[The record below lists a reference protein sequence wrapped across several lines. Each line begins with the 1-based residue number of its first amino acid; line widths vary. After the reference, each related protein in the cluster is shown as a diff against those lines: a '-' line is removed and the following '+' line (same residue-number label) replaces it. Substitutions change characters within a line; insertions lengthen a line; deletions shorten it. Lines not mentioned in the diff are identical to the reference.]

1 MNAITQFDADAYW
14 RAGNCPWTF
23 FAFPRVLADDAGLPP
38 DDDAKRL
45 LAVLQCRG
53 IPVGAWLNT
62 FVEGASYFA
71 CPKEAIG
78 ALNDALSAL
87 EEQGEFEKG
96 FCTKRTE
103 YLFSL
108 VEGSTEPNAPAD
120 AGRDTGSS

>member
-1 MNAITQFDADAYW
+1 MKADATFDADAYY
-14 RAGNCPWTF
+14 RGGNFPWTF

-45 LAVLQCRG
+45 LVALQAQD
-53 IPVGAWLNT
+53 IPVGTWVTSPIEDTA
-62 FVEGASYFA
+62 YFA

-78 ALNDALSAL
+78 QLNEALTAMEKQGAF
-87 EEQGEFEKG
+87 EQG

-108 VEGSTEPNAPAD
+108 VEKST
-120 AGRDTGSS
+120 